1 MNEGS
6 TAEYCVKM
14 HSKKKKV
21 SKFYDGGPV
30 VICKAAETENAIS
43 TVPGGGL
50 PYQNSFCCRDYWHSS
65 YGMAKYVIRNDVQ
78 SSTSTLLVTTLS
90 HSNANF
96 FTLTPL

>member
-1 MNEGS
+1 MS
-6 TAEYCVKM
+6 RCIAT
-14 HSKKKKV
+14 KKKV
-21 SKFYDGGPV
+21 SKIYDGGPV

-50 PYQNSFCCRDYWHSS
+50 PPLSEFILLSGLLALFLR
-65 YGMAKYVIRNDVQ
+65 YGKRYVIRNDVQ

-90 HSNANF
+90 HSNAKF